1 MHYSALLLIV
11 QWILAAPIPTRL
23 GSPPAPSY
31 SFRPHRLVVDAASRP
46 LKPLLS
52 PEQGP
57 AQFPATRWLQSG
69 IRTTLKQVTPAT
81 PPGPE

>member
-1 MHYSALLLIV
+1 MHYPALLLIA
-11 QWILAAPIPTRL
+11 QWILADPIPTRL

-31 SFRPHRLVVDAASRP
+31 PFWPHRLVVDAASRP

-57 AQFPATRWLQSG
+57 RPVPCHKVAAERDQDHTKAGHPRHPT
-69 IRTTLKQVTPAT
+69 
-81 PPGPE
+81 